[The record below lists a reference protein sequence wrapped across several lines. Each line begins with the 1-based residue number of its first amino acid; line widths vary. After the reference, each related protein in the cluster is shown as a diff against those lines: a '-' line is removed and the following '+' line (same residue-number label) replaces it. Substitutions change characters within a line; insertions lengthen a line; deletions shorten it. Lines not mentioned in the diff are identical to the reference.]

1 MRKRLYENCDLANYS
16 YPQRLG
22 DDQIFKSFVIWSR
35 IVEVTSSLM
44 AGSHQQLQLSRFPD
58 FKFAILLKIRTDS
71 SFAGKFSHKNGA
83 GGGLQIWTAHIKWIS
98 KMRYFEYWQ
107 RIMII
112 WWNEASTPTNSNTL
126 TRPESSL
133 RCPWCRRRWSPR
145 CCCASSA
152 PSGRSPSLETSSPGH
167 QRYDNMIIDNWS
179 SLNVT
184 YQYWR

>member
-1 MRKRLYENCDLANYS
+1 MKTIRKRLYENCDETNYS
-16 YPQRLG
+16 YPQCLG
-22 DDQIFKSFVIWSR
+22 DDQIFKSFVLWSR

-71 SFAGKFSHKNGA
+71 SFARKFSHKNGA

-112 WWNEASTPTNSNTL
+112 WWNEVNHSHQQRHPNTTWVQPPLPLMSAAMKPKMLLCLISTV
-126 TRPESSL
+126 
-133 RCPWCRRRWSPR
+133 W
-145 CCCASSA
+145 
-152 PSGRSPSLETSSPGH
+152 
-167 QRYDNMIIDNWS
+167 
-179 SLNVT
+179 
-184 YQYWR
+184 